1 MSHKVAEIKGKL
13 LDFIHNHAAWNE
25 IWEALVSRYSDIG
38 KIHTRKNFAEK
49 NSVEIIGIK
58 ERDILI
64 LATIEKCFIEKITPS
79 GFVKITEY

>member
-1 MSHKVAEIKGKL
+1 MSHKVAEIKGEL

-49 NSVEIIGIK
+49 NSVEIIGITEK
-58 ERDILI
+58 DFVILKH
-64 LATIEKCFIEKITPS
+64 IEKCFIEKIAPS
-79 GFVKITEY
+79 GFLKITQY